1 MLDLSDAS
9 GGIIVTLV
17 QSPTDTVIDLFDV
30 GLGTDT
36 YRNIEGVIATTFA
49 DTVKIDA
56 GSLTGRTWTVNVGS
70 DAIQDTII
78 LNHNS
83 IGPNFIDPSDN
94 TLVSINNFN
103 EANDRIAVTLGVG
116 GSSVTGGGFQTIS
129 GPAANVGV
137 ANGIIE
143 ITAAPSADL
152 TADGNN
158 GAIETIIA
166 NATNDFAATGSYTVI
181 VYSSTDASTANAGI
195 YTVNII
201 DDTNPGSNGMTVEHV
216 MTLNGVGFG
225 ALDSANFTSLT
236 VADPIVLDLGEPG
249 LNFSSGANGVQFDI
263 NADGAADQVAWT
275 EGDDGILALDLDN
288 SGTID
293 NGTEMFTPYFA
304 GGNHASGVAAL
315 ATLDDN
321 ADSMIDS
328 SDASFG
334 DLRVWQDLNH
344 DGISDAGELASL
356 EDHGIAGIDL
366 NATPSDAEIDGQ
378 AVLSQGS
385 FSYAD
390 GTTGTFVEVALDTA
404 LGEADPSG
412 STVAGADTFVLNDLD
427 CHDGTP
433 ALRDVIGDF
442 LNDLDT
448 HDRISA
454 LKDVIRDFLQKDSID
469 WDRGIIDEFE
479 SLVSQAC
486 VPTIDPGVFWH
497 QDAANDPTAVQAD
510 TNDSRGAEIMFA
522 LTGVHNPNE
531 TDFIL

>member
-1 MLDLSDAS
+1 MTADPDPSLNGESFDIGAFSFTSTSTNIPSVDMSFDLALTDADGDTVVSPDAITVHLQEPPPVTNADTVITNVGANAAVAIPTAWLLANDEGSTLSVTGVGGAIGGSVSGPTGGNVTFTDDATLDGSFTYQANNGSVSGNAATVTINNNTTATTTLIGGAVSQIIIGGSTNDTIRGGAGDDFINGGAGSDVLDLSDAS
-9 GGIIVTLV
+9 GGVIVTLV
-17 QSPTDTVIDLFDV
+17 QSPTDTVIDLFDF

-56 GSLTGRTWTVNVGS
+56 GSLTGRTWTVDVGS

-83 IGPNFIDPSDN
+83 IGPNSIDPSDN
-94 TLVSINNFN
+94 TLVSVNNFN

-225 ALDSANFTSLT
+225 ALD
-236 VADPIVLDLGEPG
+236 
-249 LNFSSGANGVQFDI
+249 
-263 NADGAADQVAWT
+263 
-275 EGDDGILALDLDN
+275 
-288 SGTID
+288 
-293 NGTEMFTPYFA
+293 
-304 GGNHASGVAAL
+304 
-315 ATLDDN
+315 
-321 ADSMIDS
+321 
-328 SDASFG
+328 
-334 DLRVWQDLNH
+334 
-344 DGISDAGELASL
+344 
-356 EDHGIAGIDL
+356 
-366 NATPSDAEIDGQ
+366 
-378 AVLSQGS
+378 
-385 FSYAD
+385 
-390 GTTGTFVEVALDTA
+390 
-404 LGEADPSG
+404 
-412 STVAGADTFVLNDLD
+412 
-427 CHDGTP
+427 
-433 ALRDVIGDF
+433 
-442 LNDLDT
+442 
-448 HDRISA
+448 
-454 LKDVIRDFLQKDSID
+454 
-469 WDRGIIDEFE
+469 
-479 SLVSQAC
+479 
-486 VPTIDPGVFWH
+486 
-497 QDAANDPTAVQAD
+497 
-510 TNDSRGAEIMFA
+510 
-522 LTGVHNPNE
+522 
-531 TDFIL
+531 

>member
-9 GGIIVTLV
+9 GGLIIVTLV

-70 DAIQDTII
+70 DANQDTII
-78 LNHNS
+78 LNYNS

-181 VYSSTDASTANAGI
+181 VYSSTDARTANAGI

-263 NADGAADQVAWT
+263 NGDGAPTRWP
-275 EGDDGILALDLDN
+275 G
-288 SGTID
+288 
-293 NGTEMFTPYFA
+293 PR
-304 GGNHASGVAAL
+304 
-315 ATLDDN
+315 ATT
-321 ADSMIDS
+321 
-328 SDASFG
+328 
-334 DLRVWQDLNH
+334 
-344 DGISDAGELASL
+344 ASL
-356 EDHGIAGIDL
+356 RSTSTARG
-366 NATPSDAEIDGQ
+366 PS
-378 AVLSQGS
+378 
-385 FSYAD
+385 
-390 GTTGTFVEVALDTA
+390 TTARRCSRPILRA
-404 LGEADPSG
+404 AI
-412 STVAGADTFVLNDLD
+412 
-427 CHDGTP
+427 TP
-433 ALRDVIGDF
+433 AGSRRSPPS
-442 LNDLDT
+442 T
-448 HDRISA
+448 
-454 LKDVIRDFLQKDSID
+454 
-469 WDRGIIDEFE
+469 
-479 SLVSQAC
+479 
-486 VPTIDPGVFWH
+486 T
-497 QDAANDPTAVQAD
+497 TATA
-510 TNDSRGAEIMFA
+510 
-522 LTGVHNPNE
+522 
-531 TDFIL
+531 

>member
-1 MLDLSDAS
+1 M
-9 GGIIVTLV
+9 
-17 QSPTDTVIDLFDV
+17 
-30 GLGTDT
+30 
-36 YRNIEGVIATTFA
+36 
-49 DTVKIDA
+49 
-56 GSLTGRTWTVNVGS
+56 GS
-70 DAIQDTII
+70 DAIQDTI
-78 LNHNS
+78 NHNS

-181 VYSSTDASTANAGI
+181 VILTDASTANAGI

-356 EDHGIAGIDL
+356 EGSRHRRDR
-366 NATPSDAEIDGQ
+366 PECDAERRRDRRPGS
-378 AVLSQGS
+378 AV
-385 FSYAD
+385 A
-390 GTTGTFVEVALDTA
+390 
-404 LGEADPSG
+404 
-412 STVAGADTFVLNDLD
+412 
-427 CHDGTP
+427 
-433 ALRDVIGDF
+433 RF
-442 LNDLDT
+442 LLLCRR
-448 HDRISA
+448 HDRN
-454 LKDVIRDFLQKDSID
+454 LR
-469 WDRGIIDEFE
+469 
-479 SLVSQAC
+479 
-486 VPTIDPGVFWH
+486 
-497 QDAANDPTAVQAD
+497 
-510 TNDSRGAEIMFA
+510 
-522 LTGVHNPNE
+522 
-531 TDFIL
+531 